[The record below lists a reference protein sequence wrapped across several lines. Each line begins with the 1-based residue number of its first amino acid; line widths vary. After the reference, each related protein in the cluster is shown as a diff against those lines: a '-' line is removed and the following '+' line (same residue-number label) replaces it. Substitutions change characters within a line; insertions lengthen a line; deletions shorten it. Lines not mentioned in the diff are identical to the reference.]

1 MGTDASLKKPT
12 VAYFCMEYGLD
23 NGFKIFSGGLG
34 ILAGDLIKAAR
45 DADYPMVAVGI
56 LWRQG
61 YTSQTIGP
69 GGSPVDAYPEYRYD
83 FLKDTGAEV
92 SVAIKGSKVRCK
104 VWLCDCFG
112 NIPLYLLDAFLPGNP
127 EALVTGQLYGWFAE
141 ERLAQEIILG
151 VGGVRALDALGIR
164 PDIYHFNEG
173 HAALA
178 GLELIRREMEGASMF
193 GAPAG
198 AGAADGGNGACGG
211 AGNGAGAAVGAV
223 DGAGAGAAGARAGTA
238 SGTIAGTGAGAGA
251 AAMAGAGTAAGA
263 GAISG
268 AVAAAGATGAEV
280 AGGLGAGTAAG
291 AATGTA
297 ASLAA
302 CAGAAPSVGAP
313 APQRRSAR
321 FKKAWDSVRKHIV
334 FTTHTPVMAG
344 NESHEHRAMLYMG
357 ANNGFTPSEL
367 ARLGGAPFN
376 MTVAGLNLSYLAN
389 AVSELHA
396 DTANKMWAHVR
407 TPSKILSVTN
417 GVHNGTWQDAGIAG
431 AAASE
436 GGGALWDLHMR
447 AKARLIGEIEAR
459 NNVRFDPERLLIGFA
474 RRAAPYKRSD
484 LIFRDVGKIAPLLE
498 SGKVQLAF
506 SGKAHPNDM
515 AGKAIVSN
523 LSAVARQYPGSVA
536 FLQNY
541 DMEIGMLMTRGCD
554 VWLNN
559 PIRPLE
565 ASGTSGMKA
574 AMNGVLNFSVLDG
587 WWPEGCAHGENG
599 WQIGG
604 GYEGDDC
611 DAVDAESLYAVLTG
625 EIIPT
630 YYGDRA
636 KWLDMMRSSVRMSER
651 KFSAARMLDDYAD
664 RLYSRWPGA

>member
-1 MGTDASLKKPT
+1 MQLNTGSKKPS

-61 YTSQTIGP
+61 YTSQTIDACGN
-69 GGSPVDAYPEYRYD
+69 PVDAYPEYRYD
-83 FLKDTGAEV
+83 FLKDTGVEV
-92 SVAIKGSKVRCK
+92 SVTIKETPVRCK

-112 NIPLYLLDAFLPGNP
+112 NVPLYLLDAFLPDNP
-127 EALVTGQLYGWFAE
+127 ESLVTGQLYGWFAE

-178 GLELIRREMEGASMF
+178 GLELIRREMEGASLF
-193 GAPAG
+193 
-198 AGAADGGNGACGG
+198 
-211 AGNGAGAAVGAV
+211 GAAVGQ
-223 DGAGAGAAGARAGTA
+223 GAN
-238 SGTIAGTGAGAGA
+238 ICAGA
-251 AAMAGAGTAAGA
+251 AATAGAAACATAT
-263 GAISG
+263 
-268 AVAAAGATGAEV
+268 ATA
-280 AGGLGAGTAAG
+280 AAG
-291 AATGTA
+291 AATGA
-297 ASLAA
+297 A
-302 CAGAAPSVGAP
+302 AGAGAGAGASQRVAAAGQGDGPIVAAAGAVGGEP
-313 APQRRSAR
+313 AGGRRRSAR
-321 FKKAWDSVRKHIV
+321 FKQAWAKVRKHIV

-367 ARLGGAPFN
+367 AKLGGSPFN

-396 DTANKMWAHVR
+396 DTANKMWAHVK

-417 GVHNGTWQDAGIAG
+417 GVHNGTWQDPDIAR
-431 AAASE
+431 AARE
-436 GGGALWDLHMR
+436 GGEALWELHMQ
-447 AKARLIGEIEAR
+447 AKARLIGEIESR
-459 NNVRFDPERLLIGFA
+459 NGVRFDPHKLLIGFA

-484 LIFRDVGKIAPLLE
+484 LIFRDAAKIEPLLE
-498 SGKVQLAF
+498 SGKVQLVF

-515 AGKAIVSN
+515 VGKAIVSN
-523 LSAVARQYPGSVA
+523 LSSAAKKYPGSVA

-541 DMEIGMLMTRGCD
+541 DMEIGRLLTRGCD

-611 DAVDAESLYAVLTG
+611 DDVDAKALYGVLLG
-625 EIIPT
+625 EILPT
-630 YYGDRA
+630 YYDDRG
-636 KWLDMMRSSVRMSER
+636 KWLSMMRGSIGMSER
-651 KFSAARMLDDYAD
+651 KFSAARMLDDYAG
-664 RLYSRWPGA
+664 RLYSRQQV

>member
-1 MGTDASLKKPT
+1 
-12 VAYFCMEYGLD
+12 MEYGLD

-61 YTSQTIGP
+61 YTSQTIDARGN
-69 GGSPVDAYPEYRYD
+69 PVDAYPEYRYD
-83 FLKDTGAEV
+83 FLKDTGIEV
-92 SVAIKGSKVRCK
+92 SVTIKETPVRCK

-112 NIPLYLLDAFLPGNP
+112 NIPLYLLDAFLPKNP
-127 EALVTGQLYGWFAE
+127 ESLITGQLYGWFAE

-151 VGGVRALDALGIR
+151 IGGVRALDALGIR

-178 GLELIRREMEGASMF
+178 GLELIRREMEGASLF

-198 AGAADGGNGACGG
+198 AGC
-211 AGNGAGAAVGAV
+211 AGNASDASRAANNCAANSGTDGAVG
-223 DGAGAGAAGARAGTA
+223 
-238 SGTIAGTGAGAGA
+238 
-251 AAMAGAGTAAGA
+251 
-263 GAISG
+263 
-268 AVAAAGATGAEV
+268 VAAAE
-280 AGGLGAGTAAG
+280 
-291 AATGTA
+291 
-297 ASLAA
+297 
-302 CAGAAPSVGAP
+302 PSGGAP
-313 APQRRSAR
+313 AGGQRRSAR
-321 FKKAWDSVRKHIV
+321 FKKAWANVRKHIV

-344 NESHEHRAMLYMG
+344 NEAHEHRAMLYMG
-357 ANNGFTPSEL
+357 ANNGFTAPEL
-367 ARLGGAPFN
+367 AKLGGSPFN

-396 DTANKMWAHVR
+396 DTANKMWAHVK

-417 GVHNGTWQDAGIAG
+417 GVHNGTWQDPDIAR
-431 AAASE
+431 AARE
-436 GGGALWDLHMR
+436 GGEALWELHMQ

-459 NNVRFDPERLLIGFA
+459 NGVRFDSGKLLIGFA

-484 LIFRDVGKIAPLLE
+484 LIFRDAAKIEPLLE
-498 SGKVQLAF
+498 SGRVQLVF

-515 AGKAIVSN
+515 VGKAIVSN
-523 LSAVARQYPGSVA
+523 LNSAAKKHPGSVT

-541 DMEIGMLMTRGCD
+541 DMEIGRLLTRGCD
-554 VWLNN
+554 IWLNN

-587 WWPEGCAHGENG
+587 WWPEGCVHGENG

-611 DAVDAESLYAVLTG
+611 DDVDAKALYGVLLD
-625 EIIPT
+625 EILPT
-630 YYGDRA
+630 YYDDRG
-636 KWLDMMRSSVRMSER
+636 KWLGMMRGSIAMSER
-651 KFSAARMLDDYAD
+651 KFSAARMLDDYIG
-664 RLYSRWPGA
+664 RLYSRQQA